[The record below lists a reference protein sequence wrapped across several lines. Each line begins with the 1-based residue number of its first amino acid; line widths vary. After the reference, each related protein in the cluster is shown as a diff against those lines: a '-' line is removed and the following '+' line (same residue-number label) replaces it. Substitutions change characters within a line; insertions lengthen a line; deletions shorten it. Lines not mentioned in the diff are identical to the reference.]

1 MVFINK
7 LTTLLKKK
15 FLIKTLKKKLYPYLK
30 GFLLLLFPKKNK
42 IKLTINKFNKIDKS
56 EIDLAKRI
64 FDFYKLIKKE
74 EVSKN
79 EIYRPSTL
87 WQRHIDRDFK
97 FLIESYNK
105 NDLEQFTLFLQ
116 NFGNWN
122 NYLGIENQILIKKY
136 NKNILLRKFL
146 KDEMLLGQ
154 YNFWKFFN
162 LKEDLSEVNFPR
174 YGNQIGATIGENFFV
189 LGSFFNEIY
198 AKILSGVIDQNK
210 RNTILDIGAGYGKFG
225 YYILKKIKNIT
236 FIDIDIPENLILAS
250 YFLSKSFT
258 SKKAFF
264 YGEKK
269 FDQSVLENFDLIFLP
284 PWEIERI
291 SNNSVDLAI
300 NKNSLGEMNPETAK
314 NYIDHIHRTSNFF
327 FSMNHESI
335 RNKFSDNKE
344 SLINSEYNNGKFK
357 QLIRYP
363 DLSHLIYENNM
374 INFESDIFFYLYEK
388 IK

>member
-1 MVFINK
+1 MVFIN
-7 LTTLLKKK
+7 TLISLFKKK
-15 FLIKTLKKKLYPYLK
+15 ILIKTLKKKLYPYFRGL
-30 GFLLLLFPKKNK
+30 LLLLFPKKNK

-56 EIDLAKRI
+56 ETDLAKRI
-64 FDFYKLIKKE
+64 FDFYKLLKKE
-74 EVSKN
+74 ELNKD

-87 WQRHIDRDFK
+87 WQQHIDRDFK

-105 NDLEQFTLFLQ
+105 DDLEQFTLFLQ
-116 NFGNWN
+116 NFGNWE
-122 NYLGIENQILIKKY
+122 NYLGIENQILIKNY

-146 KDEMLLGQ
+146 KDEIFFGQ
-154 YNFWKFFN
+154 YKFWKFFN

-174 YGNQIGATIGENFFV
+174 HGNQIGATVDENFFV

-198 AKILSGVIDQNK
+198 AKILCSVLDQNK
-210 RNTILDIGAGYGKFG
+210 RNIILDIGAGYGKFG
-225 YYILKKIKNIT
+225 YYIVKKIKNAT

-258 SKKAFF
+258 SKKVFF

-269 FDQSVLENFDLIFLP
+269 FDQNILENFDFIFLP
-284 PWEIERI
+284 PWEIEHI
-291 SNNSVDLAI
+291 SSNTIDLAI

-314 NYIDHIHRTSNFF
+314 NYINHIHRTSNFF